1 MELQKGFWNY
11 KSIILTFAVS
21 DLRVRYKNSALGFF
35 WTFLEPLL
43 MLGVLYLVFSNIFKN
58 DIENFPLYL
67 LLGIIMWTALARGT
81 QISIDGI
88 LSRTGM
94 FKQIHIP
101 NYVPGLSAT
110 LTSTIMLSFE
120 MIIFGIFMVFFQ
132 FIPSI
137 TILLLPLIL
146 LLEFLL
152 ILGLALPLSVLNVKF
167 RDMRFIWNVV
177 LQAGFFVTPIFYK
190 LDMLPENIQAILQYS
205 PMVQILLIAQE
216 VTLYGQIPSSELVL
230 QAIGTTAI
238 VFTIGCLIYLKF
250 QKGVVELL

>member
-1 MELQKGFWNY
+1 MELQKGFWSY
-11 KSIILTFAVS
+11 KSIILTFAIS

-43 MLGVLYLVFSNIFKN
+43 MLSVLYLVFSNIFKF

-67 LLGIIMWTALARGT
+67 LLGIIMWNALARGT

-88 LSRTGM
+88 LARSGM
-94 FKQIHIP
+94 FTQIYIP
-101 NYVPGLSAT
+101 NYVPALSAT
-110 LTSTIMLSFE
+110 ITTAIMLSLE
-120 MIIFGIFMVFFQ
+120 MIVFGIFIVAFQ

-137 TILLLPLIL
+137 TILYLPLIL
-146 LLEFLL
+146 LLILVL

-167 RDMRFIWNVV
+167 RDIRFIWNVV

-190 LDMLPENIQAILQYS
+190 LEMLPENMQTILQYS

-216 VTLYGQIPSSELVL
+216 VTIYGQIPSSELVL

-238 VFTIGCLIYLKF
+238 VFTIGYLIFLKL